1 MMRTQR
7 LTFVL
12 IAAAALLAACTK
24 PAGDAAKTTAAP
36 AAGET
41 AKAAKTVATVNGQA
55 IAGETFDI
63 FVQAVSGKP
72 AAEIPPEQKTQMLE
86 QLINMT
92 LAAQAADKE
101 GLQND
106 PQLKARLNLIQT
118 QLLAE
123 AATEKYMKA
132 NPVND
137 TESKAEYDAQVAN
150 MPVEYKARH
159 ILVDSKEKAD
169 AIIAELKAG
178 ADFAKLAARDSK
190 DPSGKQGGELGWFNL
205 QAMVKPFSDAVA
217 KLKKGETTQT
227 PVQTQYGWHVIQLED
242 TRTPTVPAYED
253 VKQQVEQLT
262 QRKKVQA
269 YLDQLRKTAKIQ
281 ITE

>member
-1 MMRTQR
+1 MRTQR

-92 LAAQAADKE
+92 LAAQA
-101 GLQND
+101 
-106 PQLKARLNLIQT
+106 
-118 QLLAE
+118 
-123 AATEKYMKA
+123 
-132 NPVND
+132 
-137 TESKAEYDAQVAN
+137 
-150 MPVEYKARH
+150 
-159 ILVDSKEKAD
+159 
-169 AIIAELKAG
+169 
-178 ADFAKLAARDSK
+178 
-190 DPSGKQGGELGWFNL
+190 
-205 QAMVKPFSDAVA
+205 
-217 KLKKGETTQT
+217 
-227 PVQTQYGWHVIQLED
+227 
-242 TRTPTVPAYED
+242 
-253 VKQQVEQLT
+253 
-262 QRKKVQA
+262 
-269 YLDQLRKTAKIQ
+269 
-281 ITE
+281 